1 VRLFAIPF
9 EIPEAAIRTLGIIQE
24 DLKFGAIEPDRLLEL
39 GFEARRIAN
48 AAKLQLTI
56 HEDNRLPLL
65 FPEGTELQ
73 TLLLHGIMETGGRRL
88 IRHESRKNGFQSL
101 RKNRDFRGYEH
112 VLASHP
118 EIGTA
123 LLDAGKLP
131 ARMTIRSDG
140 LPCITDEKYLPPL
153 SHIARLFFVTN
164 LIAIEPREN
173 VGAREENERNPEES
187 GEGLFHVM
195 HYTLPCEDVPRYA
208 PHSWGYSA

>member
-1 VRLFAIPF
+1 MPLREKECEQKAKNCFLFAIPL
-9 EIPEAAIRTLGIIQE
+9 EIAEAAIRTLGIIQE

-56 HEDNRLPLL
+56 HEDNRLPLF

-73 TLLLHGIMETGGRRL
+73 TLLLHGIMETGGRGL

-112 VLASHP
+112 VLTPHC
-118 EIGTA
+118 EIGTT
-123 LLDAGKLP
+123 LLDAGKL
-131 ARMTIRSDG
+131 

-153 SHIARLFFVTN
+153 PHIARLLLVSR
-164 LIAIEPREN
+164 LVAIESHEN

-187 GEGLFHVM
+187 GEGLLHAM
-195 HYTLPCEDVPRYA
+195 HYT
-208 PHSWGYSA
+208 S